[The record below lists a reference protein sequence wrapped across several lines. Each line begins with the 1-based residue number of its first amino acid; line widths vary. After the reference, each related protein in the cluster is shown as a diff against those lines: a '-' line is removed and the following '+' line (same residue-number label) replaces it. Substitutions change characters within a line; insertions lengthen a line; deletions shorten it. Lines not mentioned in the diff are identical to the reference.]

1 MDNTI
6 RQNLPQRTP
15 GIPHLRDH
23 RADKRRRQARGVP
36 RRPGGPVARFE
47 AERIEWIPLDEIPE
61 LIAGGQIHA
70 AITAASLLYLLQ
82 RRL

>member
-1 MDNTI
+1 
-6 RQNLPQRTP
+6 
-15 GIPHLRDH
+15 
-23 RADKRRRQARGVP
+23 
-36 RRPGGPVARFE
+36 VARFE